1 MKVYYGKMSW
11 DGCIF
16 TFNVSF
22 RKKNYDYLIE
32 FETSRHYLTI
42 YLFSAWPESSNP
54 VRFMDR
60 LFGKIEASKCAKN
73 AEYNHK
79 RWLKDTE

>member
-11 DGCIF
+11 DGCLF

-32 FETSRHYLTI
+32 FETSRHWLTI
-42 YLFSAWPESSNP
+42 YLFSAWPESTGII
-54 VRFMDR
+54 RFIDR
-60 LFGKIEASKCAKN
+60 MFGRMEYSKSAKN
-73 AEYNHK
+73 AEFK
-79 RWLKDTE
+79 RKR